1 MARVL
6 LVDDEEDILWG
17 LSDSLKKEGLE
28 VLTAQDG
35 EEALVHLE
43 DGPIDVMVTDL
54 RMPGMNGVQLLLKAK
69 ELQPEINVIVMT
81 AYGSDE
87 IRREVLE
94 RGAIHYLEKPF
105 DFEDLYKLIEK
116 CTREKGVEQPWE
128 LADVL
133 QLLNLE
139 GRSAIIEVRTE
150 EENGSVFVKDGE
162 PVHSTLGD
170 KIGEKALIA
179 ILSQPEIEYN
189 IKFDAPEVERTI
201 NSPLYALI
209 LRAISDVDESNRDE
223 ITSIIKKIGEKEVE
237 EAQKTE
243 ELEEEQKNSG
253 EENLEEEY
261 SEIEQKE
268 LIDTHNESVKEEERM
283 HLYVDEHTKYSDE
296 NPPYSE
302 EELREIIKS
311 IGEGYIAIFN
321 KRGIP
326 LTSYGAGLKV
336 ETDERLDR
344 IFSLFSGGDN
354 AHGKLE
360 EVHLRTSNYEI
371 LVRLM
376 ESEYFLMLFLRRK
389 NPKLGMARII
399 LEKWVKGYAKV
410 NG

>member
-360 EVHLRTSNYEI
+360 EVHLRTSNYDI